1 MSSLSLKNDTLISLL
16 FALFLI
22 SSVNIENGMGISAIL
37 MLLVSVAGL
46 IVTRKQDYP
55 SLKTWEKYWLSSLFF
70 FVGLI
75 YIDILRDFGDIS
87 DIDSQSRLLL
97 AIPVYLYV
105 RRIGVNL
112 NIVLIGAAIA
122 AIVTGSYAWHQ
133 HVELGLGRAHG
144 FTNAIYYGDI
154 VLLLFIFCAY
164 GFLLTKNIWL
174 KILMAVSTLF
184 GLYAVLSSGA
194 RGGWIA
200 MPTLII
206 LFISYNIWNIALW
219 KRLLSSVLIVVVL
232 VGAYHSPDL
241 IVKQRLDKAIER
253 VSNYYTDKRMSSVG
267 YRLEMWKASYL
278 SAIDHN
284 FLGAGENSFRPE
296 VKRLAKEGRVH
307 ESLHQFVDPHSQYF
321 NALLDQ
327 GFLGVISLLLI
338 SFIPLKI
345 LLSNLKDTNQSHAS
359 AILPSAILL
368 VFMEFMLTISA
379 LEIQII
385 AIFYAFSLSIFLGL
399 FTYNRN

>member
-1 MSSLSLKNDTLISLL
+1 
-16 FALFLI
+16 
-22 SSVNIENGMGISAIL
+22 
-37 MLLVSVAGL
+37 
-46 IVTRKQDYP
+46 
-55 SLKTWEKYWLSSLFF
+55 
-70 FVGLI
+70 
-75 YIDILRDFGDIS
+75 
-87 DIDSQSRLLL
+87 
-97 AIPVYLYV
+97 
-105 RRIGVNL
+105 
-112 NIVLIGAAIA
+112 
-122 AIVTGSYAWHQ
+122 
-133 HVELGLGRAHG
+133 
-144 FTNAIYYGDI
+144 
-154 VLLLFIFCAY
+154 
-164 GFLLTKNIWL
+164 
-174 KILMAVSTLF
+174 
-184 GLYAVLSSGA
+184 
-194 RGGWIA
+194 
-200 MPTLII
+200 
-206 LFISYNIWNIALW
+206 
-219 KRLLSSVLIVVVL
+219 VVVL
-232 VGAYHSPDL
+232 AGTYHSPDL
-241 IVKQRLDKAIER
+241 IVKQRLDKAIEQ
-253 VSNYYTDKRMSSVG
+253 VSDYYTDNRMSSVG

-307 ESLHQFVDPHSQYF
+307 ESLNRFVDPHSQYF